1 MILRSLL
8 VVSTA
13 VLFSTAAH
21 AQPLTFEDQRPLTLT
36 DAQMDTVTAGSFK
49 FVAGSKPT
57 VAGASPVGGQ
67 AGSTGSLLR
76 LSFSPNSTVHP
87 NLQAWMAHF
96 QSPVLDIGGA
106 L

>member
-49 FVAGSKPT
+49 FVAGSKPS
-57 VAGASPVGGQ
+57 VAGAKPVGGQ
-67 AGSTGSLLR
+67 AGPGGPLTE
-76 LSFSPNSTVHP
+76 SFGPHSIVHP
-87 NLQAWMAHF
+87 NGLAWTAHF
-96 QSPVLDIGGA
+96 KSPVLDFGKDM
-106 L
+106 